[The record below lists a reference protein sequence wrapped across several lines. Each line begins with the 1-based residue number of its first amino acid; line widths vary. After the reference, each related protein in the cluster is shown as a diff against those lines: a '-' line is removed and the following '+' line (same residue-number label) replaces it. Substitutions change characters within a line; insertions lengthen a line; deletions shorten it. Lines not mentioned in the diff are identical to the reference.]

1 MARKPRV
8 RRYEQIASMPIEE
21 IAKLKAKNP
30 DDMKKFAQYINTL
43 RRGYHLRLKEF
54 ENAGLYSYAGDAVKE
69 RSKLKDVPASQIT
82 KGKDPASAR
91 NSLLAEFAKYQQF
104 FEDKTSTIEGII
116 EENRKQDVRIFGED
130 EYGNPLGTLTKDQRV
145 DFWSA
150 YMEFQNDNA
159 NLVSS
164 YEYSSRAI
172 QMLREVLYENGFKNK
187 ANLLEESKQFI
198 LDQVK
203 ERMEAY
209 QRYKEEQSIRETANV
224 YAGNRN
230 D

>member
-1 MARKPRV
+1 MAKKPRV
-8 RRYEQIASMPIEE
+8 RKYETIAAMPIEE

-54 ENAGLYSYAGDAVKE
+54 EKADLYSYAGDAVEK

-82 KGKDPASAR
+82 KGKDLATAR
-91 NSLLAEFAKYQQF
+91 NALLAEFAKYQQF
-104 FEDKTSTIEGII
+104 FEDKTSTIEGIL
-116 EENRKQDVRIFGED
+116 EENREQDIRIFGKD
-130 EYGNPLGTLTKDQRV
+130 EEGNPLGTLTKDQRI

-150 YMEFQNDNA
+150 YMEFQNDHA

-172 QMLREVLYENGFKNK
+172 QMLREVLYENKFKEK
-187 ANLLEESKQFI
+187 PNLLEESKQFI
-198 LDQVK
+198 LDQLK

-209 QRYKEEQSIRETANV
+209 HRYKEEQTIRETANV